1 MTSTERARDERLVR
15 RVIAG
20 TYFDSLTKLFNRPT
34 FVEAVDVALHR
45 ARAGGRR
52 AAVIHVDIDQFARLQ
67 QFLGGRAGDA
77 VLVEFAHRLATS
89 LQASDLVARGGDA
102 SFLVFLD
109 LAEPT
114 DTIEPRMARALA
126 SLAEPVAV
134 EGHRL
139 AVKVNAGAALFPE
152 DGRTAEDLI
161 RAASVALDAAHSR
174 ARGVLHRFDAAYDCA
189 QQASTGVMQRLL
201 KANVPNDFD
210 LAFEPLIDCATG
222 VATGAET
229 LLRWTPEDGVPI
241 SPSVFVPLAE
251 RSGAIVEI
259 GRWVLQ
265 RAFTI
270 LARWQTLAPR
280 FRLAINVSARQ
291 LQESD
296 FVDTVVEAADAA
308 DIALDTVI
316 LELTETALLA
326 DVDLAR
332 RTLEQLVA
340 GGASLA
346 IDDFG
351 TGNATLATLQDLPVS
366 MLKIDRRFVSRAPTD
381 RRSRQLVGA
390 CVGIAEHLG
399 LVTVAEGVETA
410 AQMDVVRQLRC
421 DMAQG
426 YMFTRSLAA
435 EAFERHYVRPLAS
448 PSSLPFGGPGA
459 PYPGGRRRAHDPAA
473 RHARARGSR
482 P

>member
-1 MTSTERARDERLVR
+1 
-15 RVIAG
+15 
-20 TYFDSLTKLFNRPT
+20 
-34 FVEAVDVALHR
+34 
-45 ARAGGRR
+45 
-52 AAVIHVDIDQFARLQ
+52 
-67 QFLGGRAGDA
+67 
-77 VLVEFAHRLATS
+77 
-89 LQASDLVARGGDA
+89 
-102 SFLVFLD
+102 
-109 LAEPT
+109 
-114 DTIEPRMARALA
+114 
-126 SLAEPVAV
+126 
-134 EGHRL
+134 
-139 AVKVNAGAALFPE
+139 
-152 DGRTAEDLI
+152 
-161 RAASVALDAAHSR
+161 
-174 ARGVLHRFDAAYDCA
+174 
-189 QQASTGVMQRLL
+189 
-201 KANVPNDFD
+201 
-210 LAFEPLIDCATG
+210 G

-229 LLRWTPEDGVPI
+229 LLRWTPEDGDPI

-259 GRWVLQ
+259 GRWVLHH
-265 RAFTI
+265 AFTI
-270 LARWQTLAPR
+270 LARWQTRAPR

-291 LQESD
+291 LQEAD
-296 FVDTVVEAADAA
+296 FVDTVVQAADAA
-308 DIALDTVI
+308 GVPLDTVI

-426 YMFTRSLAA
+426 YIFSRSLAA
-435 EAFERHYVRPLAS
+435 EAFERRYVRPSAS
-448 PSSLPFGGPGA
+448 PSSLPSGGSLVPH
-459 PYPGGRRRAHDPAA
+459 PGGRRRADDPAA